1 MKKLLTALIPAILLL
16 SSCNPR
22 KIYEKHLD
30 IDRITWNRFDV
41 KTFNV
46 DIKDIS
52 ADYAFYIAI
61 RHLTDFPFPYVTTK
75 FNIYTPSGERRIL
88 EQKIFLKDNEGKLL
102 GNGMGDLWDLV
113 YLVRDD
119 FKFTEPG
126 ICTVE
131 ISSTMSQADLPG
143 IMQVGLI
150 VKKSPAPWPG
160 Q

>member
-1 MKKLLTALIPAILLL
+1 MKKLILTFIAGMLVLT
-16 SSCNPR
+16 SCNPR

-30 IDRITWNRFDV
+30 NDRITWNRFDV
-41 KTFNV
+41 KTFKV

-52 ADYAFYIAI
+52 AKYAFYIAI
-61 RHLTDFPFPYVTTK
+61 RHLTDVPFRYLTINFTL
-75 FNIYTPSGERRIL
+75 YTPSGERRTM
-88 EQKIFLKDNEGKLL
+88 EQKIFLKDNKDNLL

-113 YLVRDD
+113 HLVRDD
-119 FKFTEPG
+119 FEFTEPG

-150 VKKSPAPWPG
+150 VKKSN
-160 Q
+160 